1 MAKLT
6 KKGRRKSQML
16 ESYKCGV
23 SYSSLT
29 QRKKA
34 HTSKREALPPP
45 SNGQDENNDKVVR
58 EQGGKCEDITSV
70 SCQGNKGDKDG
81 DNVGE
86 RASLNC
92 MDHDDND
99 TSDGHGN
106 KGEKCNGNDE
116 SVGRGNKVDL
126 KYYGDN
132 TSEGRGN
139 KSGAKC
145 DGNNTSDDRGNKG
158 DPKCNSDDMS
168 NGHVNANGRSNVDH
182 QKV

>member
-34 HTSKREALPPP
+34 CTSEREATP
-45 SNGQDENNDKVVR
+45 DDA
-58 EQGGKCEDITSV
+58 
-70 SCQGNKGDKDG
+70 
-81 DNVGE
+81 GE

-99 TSDGHGN
+99 TSVGHGN
-106 KGEKCNGNDE
+106 KGDKCNSNDT
-116 SVGRGNKVDL
+116 SDSQGNKGDL
-126 KYYGDN
+126 KCYSDN
-132 TSEGRGN
+132 TSEARNFTAFGG
-139 KSGAKC
+139 SLE
-145 DGNNTSDDRGNKG
+145 DDR
-158 DPKCNSDDMS
+158 CE
-168 NGHVNANGRSNVDH
+168 
-182 QKV
+182 